1 MDERFSVTVVIP
13 AFNAVGTI
21 GDCLDSV
28 FCKGCTDVECLVV
41 DDGSTDGTG
50 EAVKDYAKAHG
61 DLALRCIEQGN
72 AGVSVAR
79 NRGIEAANGR
89 YITFLDSDDVLDCAW
104 LETVRESLMEL
115 AAFDVIVFSDTS
127 EKGEVS
133 ALNCLRG
140 CLSSRPRP
148 GSMARSALCCP
159 FAKVYASAY
168 LRERGLLF
176 PPGIRTGED
185 MLFNASLFASGAL
198 VAAWPASIY
207 VYRKRM
213 GSVTN
218 TGDPRYLQNELDYHR
233 ELKAIL
239 AGSDLSKDEARE
251 IELENCLGGILGVIS
266 HSDNPR
272 EKMRDL
278 LDSPAGSDYREALES
293 IGRFSVCFG
302 GGQEAALRL
311 ASTGCVALSST
322 LLKTIAFAKKVY
334 YAAKGGIV
342 LERI

>member
-1 MDERFSVTVVIP
+1 MDERFLVTVVIP
-13 AFNAVGTI
+13 AFNAVDTI
-21 GDCLDSV
+21 VDCLDSV
-28 FCKGCTDVECLVV
+28 FCQGGPDVECLVI

-50 EAVKDYAKAHG
+50 EVVKEYANAHSKF
-61 DLALRCIEQGN
+61 AIRCVGQEN

-79 NRGIEAANGR
+79 NRGVEAANGR
-89 YITFLDSDDVLDCAW
+89 YVTFLDSDDMLDDAW
-104 LETVRESLMEL
+104 LETVRESLEEL

-133 ALNCLRG
+133 ALDCLRG

-159 FAKVYASAY
+159 FAKVYASAC

-233 ELKAIL
+233 KLKAIL
-239 AGSDLSKDEARE
+239 AGSDIPKDEARE
-251 IELENCLGGILGVIS
+251 IELENCLGGILGVIL
-266 HSDNPR
+266 HSANPR

-278 LDSPAGSDYREALES
+278 LNSPAGSDYREALEN
-293 IGRFSVCFG
+293 IGKFSACFG
-302 GGQEAALRL
+302 SCQKAALRL
-311 ASTGCVALSST
+311 ASSGRVALSST
-322 LLKTIAFAKKVY
+322 LLRAIALAKKAY
-334 YAAKGGIV
+334 YTAKGGVV